1 MKLKDILKINTNKIG
16 WLKVF
21 KKLGADNETMKF
33 VNDNVGKE
41 SSDDGGGNS
50 NIELTKGKKIL
61 SEYYYFDVFKLTEGV
76 SNGSIPSDFMQLLIN
91 YMSLDSGYNQ
101 VQKEVAYMKEIGY
114 MNSGFGL
121 SESNHV
127 IYKVIT
133 EDIVIYYEDNMPQVS
148 GEFDV
153 AQVAIRK
160 YCKGYPPLGSG
171 PEQYSTLNIYI
182 SINELFDCTDRF
194 PAPFDEMIAPYL
206 ITEEEFWAEAKII
219 NDINEILP

>member
-41 SSDDGGGNS
+41 SSNDGGGNS

-61 SEYYYFDVFKLTEGV
+61 SEYYYFDYLKFRTDVIAGI
-76 SNGSIPSDFMQLLIN
+76 IPQNFAMLLNN
-91 YMSLDSGYNQ
+91 YVATDIGTNQ
-101 VQKEVAYMKEIGY
+101 EQRQVLIGAEE
-114 MNSGFGL
+114 FGL
-121 SESNHV
+121 SETNHT
-127 IYKVIT
+127 IYKVIY
-133 EDIVIYYEDNMPQVS
+133 DNIVIYFEDNTPQLS

-153 AQVAIRK
+153 VQIAIKK
-160 YCKGYPPLGSG
+160 YCKAYPPIGSG
-171 PEQYSTLNIYI
+171 PERYSTPNIYI
-182 SINELFDCTDRF
+182 SINDLLDCTNRF
-194 PAPFDEMIAPYL
+194 PAPFDEMVAPYL